1 MGPVHRKGLPRE
13 GGLAREKV
21 IATDGLFQEKGV
33 AFVDAPVSGGV
44 IGAEQ
49 GTLSVMA
56 AGDRQAFDTVEPLL
70 CRSAATSS
78 VSARARAWA
87 KP

>member
-1 MGPVHRKGLPRE
+1 MGPLHRTGLPRE
-13 GGLAREKV
+13 GGLARAKV
-21 IATDGLFQEKGV
+21 IATERLAGFFQEKGV

-49 GTLSVMA
+49 GTLLEIVK
-56 AGDRQAFDTVEPLL
+56 PLIPSSR
-70 CRSAATSS
+70 CFVRSAATSS
-78 VSARARAWA
+78 MSARARAWA